1 MGVSSIIEIGVVQLK
16 NSKLT
21 LMIFVALIA
30 GILVGWINPAIGIK
44 LQPLAT
50 VFLNMIKMIIAPL
63 LFSVLVTGIA
73 GHGNIKSL
81 GRLGLKTIIYFE
93 IVTTLALFI
102 GLFSGH
108 FFKPGVGFNVTAGS
122 DMLNVVSG
130 MAKTDM
136 GGSTWD
142 ILANIFVHAFPT
154 SIVEAMATGDLLQ
167 IAVFA
172 IFFAIAVCAIGQK
185 AKPVLDVLQSMAD
198 IMFKFT
204 EFVMLFAPLGV
215 FGAIAHTISV
225 NGLGIMMS
233 YAKII
238 FALYSSLIIF
248 VISVLIVVCKICNV
262 SFTGLLNALREPA
275 LLAFTTAT
283 SEAALPKAMKIMEE
297 FGVPK
302 NIVGFVMPT
311 GYTFNMDGSTL
322 YLSLAVL
329 FATQICGIDLP
340 LAQQLTIMLVLMVT
354 SKGMAGIPRVTL
366 VVLAGVLTSFNYP
379 LIGVAIL
386 LGIDQI
392 LDMGRTTVNLIGN
405 CVATVAIACWENE
418 FDHKK
423 MQAYVSVHQ
432 KKVRFLGFLRY
443 QYLLKKRAEKSRQ
456 SVG

>member
-1 MGVSSIIEIGVVQLK
+1 MK

-21 LMIFVALIA
+21 IMIFVALVA
-30 GILVGWINPAIGIK
+30 GILVGWLFPSIGSK
-44 LQPLAT
+44 MQPLAT
-50 VFLNMIKMIIAPL
+50 VFLNMVKMIIAPL
-63 LFSVLVTGIA
+63 LFSVLVTGLS
-73 GHGNIKSL
+73 GHGNIRSL
-81 GRLGLKTIIYFE
+81 GRLGLKTLIYFE
-93 IVTTLALFI
+93 VVTTIALFI
-102 GLFSGH
+102 GLFWGH
-108 FFKPGVGFNVTAGS
+108 IFKPGVGFTVNQSSA
-122 DMLNVVSG
+122 MLDVVNG

-136 GGSTWD
+136 GGSTFD
-142 ILANIFVHAFPT
+142 IVANILVHAFPT
-154 SIVEAMATGDLLQ
+154 SIVDAMATGDLLQ

-185 AKPVLDVLQSMAD
+185 AKPVLDVLKSMTD

-204 EFVMLFAPLGV
+204 EFVMLFAPIGV
-215 FGAIAHTISV
+215 FGAIAHTIAV
-225 NGLGIMMS
+225 NGLGIMVN

-238 FALYSSLIIF
+238 FALYSALF
-248 VISVLIVVCKICNV
+248 VFLFVVLTAVCRFCHV
-262 SFTGLLNALREPA
+262 PLLGLLRALREPA

-283 SEAALPKAMKIMEE
+283 SESALPKAMKIMEE

-329 FATQICGIDLP
+329 FATQIAGIELP
-340 LAQQLTIMLVLMVT
+340 LSEQLMIMLVLMVT

-379 LIGVAIL
+379 LLGVAIL

-418 FDHKK
+418 FDYNRNRKYLWLSPKK
-423 MQAYVSVHQ
+423 F
-432 KKVRFLGFLRY
+432 RPLGFFKY
-443 QYLLKKRAEKSRQ
+443 KLLMRKRAERYDKQ
-456 SVG
+456 SA